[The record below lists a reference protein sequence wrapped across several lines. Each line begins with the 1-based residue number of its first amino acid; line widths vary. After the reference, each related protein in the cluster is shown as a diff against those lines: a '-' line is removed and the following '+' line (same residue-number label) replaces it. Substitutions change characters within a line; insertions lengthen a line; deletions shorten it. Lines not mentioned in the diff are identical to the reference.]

1 MSNKTYDTLKTI
13 ALVATPVLAFTAA
26 VVSIW
31 DIPYGAELT
40 ATLTAIDTLV
50 GAIVVALKI
59 NYDKKDKA

>member
-13 ALVATPVLAFTAA
+13 ALIATPVLAFMAS

-31 DIPYGAELT
+31 NIPCGAEIT
-40 ATLTAIDTLV
+40 ATLTAIDVLL

-59 NYDKKDKA
+59 NHDKKVNP

>member
-13 ALVATPVLAFTAA
+13 ALVATPVLAFVAS

-31 DIPYGAELT
+31 NIPCGAEIT
-40 ATLTAIDTLV
+40 ATLTAIDVLL

-59 NYDKKDKA
+59 NHDKKVNP